1 MCGFVA
7 LTQMQ
12 GSSTVDLRDDFLA
25 DITWAGTGSFLV
37 PSILG
42 RSDCISCSAPIE
54 VAGPLITLGLAVGF
68 RVSLEV
74 CVLLRVMKIY
84 PVNVSGWACGD
95 KRVAGCF

>member
-12 GSSTVDLRDDFLA
+12 GSSAVDLRADFLA

-42 RSDCISCSAPIE
+42 GSDCIACSAPIE
-54 VAGPLITLGLAVGF
+54 VAGPLITLGLALGF
-68 RVSLEV
+68 RVLLEV
-74 CVLLRVMKIY
+74 CTLLRVKMCY
-84 PVNVSGWACGD
+84 PLNVSGWM
-95 KRVAGCF
+95 